1 MRAVLLATFAS
12 LALAGS
18 ALAVEPLATTSVEVK
33 LSPELQKKAADDYG
47 VRDVQRLA
55 DDLKKN
61 VERELDGTG
70 VLAGGRVGL
79 TLVDARPNRPT
90 FKQLGDRP
98 GLSFESFGTGGAAIE
113 GQAIS
118 VDGHVTPVR
127 YRWYESDIRQAK
139 LTTTWSDAGRAID
152 RFAFQLGRGE
162 VYARR

>member
-1 MRAVLLATFAS
+1 MRALLLATFAT
-12 LALAGS
+12 LALAGTVN
-18 ALAVEPLATTSVEVK
+18 AAEPLSVTDVEVK
-33 LSPELQKKAADDYG
+33 VSPELQKKAVDDYG

-55 DDLKKN
+55 DDLKKD
-61 VERELDGTG
+61 VERELERTG
-70 VLAGGRVGL
+70 VLAGGRVEL

-98 GLSFESFGTGGAAIE
+98 GLSFESFGTGGATIE

-118 VDGHVTPVR
+118 VDGHVTPLR

>member
-1 MRAVLLATFAS
+1 MRAALLATFAS
-12 LALAGS
+12 LVLSGAAN
-18 ALAVEPLATTSVEVK
+18 ATEPLSTTRVEVK

-55 DDLKKN
+55 DDLKKD
-61 VERELDGTG
+61 VERELDRTG
-70 VLAGGRVGL
+70 ILAGGRVEL
-79 TLVDARPNRPT
+79 TLVDALPNRPT

-98 GLSFESFGTGGAAIE
+98 SLSFESFGTGGATIE

-118 VDGHVTPVR
+118 VDGHITPVR

-139 LTTTWSDAGRAID
+139 LATTWSDAGRAID
-152 RFAFQLGRGE
+152 RFAFQLGRGD

>member
-1 MRAVLLATFAS
+1 MRPVFLATLAT

-18 ALAVEPLATTSVEVK
+18 ASAAEPLSTTSVEVK
-33 LSPELQKKAADDYG
+33 VSPELQKKAAEEYG
-47 VRDVQRLA
+47 LRDVQRLA
-55 DDLKKN
+55 DDLRKD
-61 VERELDGTG
+61 VERELDRTG
-70 VLAGGRVGL
+70 VLAGGRVEL

-98 GLSFESFGTGGAAIE
+98 GLSFESFGTGGATIE

-152 RFAFQLGRGE
+152 RFAFQLGRGD

>member
-18 ALAVEPLATTSVEVK
+18 ALAVEPPATTSVEVK

-55 DDLKKN
+55 DDLKKD
-61 VERELDGTG
+61 VERELDRTG
-70 VLAGGRVGL
+70 VLAGGRVEL

-98 GLSFESFGTGGAAIE
+98 GLSFESFGTGGAVIE

>member
-1 MRAVLLATFAS
+1 MRAALLATFATLVLS
-12 LALAGS
+12 GAAHAAEALS
-18 ALAVEPLATTSVEVK
+18 TTRVEVK
-33 LSPELQKKAADDYG
+33 LSPELQEKAADDYG

-55 DDLKKN
+55 DDLKKD
-61 VERELDGTG
+61 VERELDRTG
-70 VLAGGRVGL
+70 ILAGGRVEL

-98 GLSFESFGTGGAAIE
+98 GLSFESFGTGGATIE
-113 GQAIS
+113 GQTIS

-152 RFAFQLGRGE
+152 RFAFQLGRGD

>member
-1 MRAVLLATFAS
+1 MIAAT
-12 LALAGS
+12 
-18 ALAVEPLATTSVEVK
+18 VM
-33 LSPELQKKAADDYG
+33 ADPPS
-47 VRDVQRLA
+47 
-55 DDLKKN
+55 
-61 VERELDGTG
+61 
-70 VLAGGRVGL
+70 
-79 TLVDARPNRPT
+79 RPRT
-90 FKQLGDRP
+90 ITD
-98 GLSFESFGTGGAAIE
+98 GTGGAAIE

>member
-55 DDLKKN
+55 DDLKKD
-61 VERELDGTG
+61 VERELDRTG
-70 VLAGGRVGL
+70 VLAGGRVEL

-98 GLSFESFGTGGAAIE
+98 GLSFESFGTGGATIE

-127 YRWYESDIRQAK
+127 YQWYESDIRQAK

>member
-18 ALAVEPLATTSVEVK
+18 ALAVEPPATTSVEVK

-55 DDLKKN
+55 DDLKKD
-61 VERELDGTG
+61 VERELDRTG
-70 VLAGGRVGL
+70 VLAGGRVEL

-98 GLSFESFGTGGAAIE
+98 GLSFESFGTGGATIE

-127 YRWYESDIRQAK
+127 YQWYESDIRQAK